1 MNRMSTSGKMND
13 CNKRTDFLGRG
24 IVEKPGKYTLNFIM
38 QFARSYHV
46 EEKLPA
52 ELSGLVL
59 S

>member
-1 MNRMSTSGKMND
+1 MSTSGKMND